1 MRERFDEA
9 VLYVQTA
16 LPDVVVYGFLG
27 AIILSVA
34 LAIMKRVVFYADYR
48 DLGLS
53 AAMFGLPALVL
64 VVGIF
69 WLGNAGQSLFYAAA
83 VVFVPL
89 FVMVTVT
96 TWKANRSVWKTV
108 IVMIGKTTLS
118 FLYVVHL
125 FDALTAKNRSKRGL
139 SWFVLAILT
148 PLMFALVADR
158 SGKAPSLPRG
168 GMRS

>member
-1 MRERFDEA
+1 MRESFDQA
-9 VLYVQTA
+9 VLYIQSV
-16 LPDVVVYGFLG
+16 LPEVILYGLLG
-27 AIILSVA
+27 AVILSVA
-34 LAIMKRVVFYADYR
+34 LAFMGRVVFYANYR

-53 AAMFGLPALVL
+53 AAMFGLPALVVAL
-64 VVGIF
+64 GLF
-69 WLGNAGQSLFYAAA
+69 WLGAPGDVLFYMAA

-96 TWKANRSVWKTV
+96 TWKANRSLWKTA
-108 IVMIGKTTLS
+108 IVMVGKTTLS

-125 FDALTAKNRSKRGL
+125 FDALTAKNRSKRGM
-139 SWFVLAILT
+139 SWFILAILT

-168 GMRS
+168 GMRT